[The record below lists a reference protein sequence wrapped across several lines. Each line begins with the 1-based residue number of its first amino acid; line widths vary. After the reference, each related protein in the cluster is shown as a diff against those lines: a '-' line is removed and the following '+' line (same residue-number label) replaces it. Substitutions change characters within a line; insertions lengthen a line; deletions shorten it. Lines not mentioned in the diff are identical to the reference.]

1 MMPVLEIER
10 LSIDLPGRDVKRP
23 VLAEVSL
30 RVAPGEIVALVGESG
45 SGKSVTSRAV
55 LGMYPPR
62 ARVTGRIRVDGIEV
76 IGASRSSLRR
86 LRREVAAM
94 VFQDP
99 RASINPLSTIGT
111 FLTETLRAAGV
122 DARQARQRAL
132 TLLEAVGIRD
142 PRAAMDRFPHQFSG
156 GMLQRVVIAA
166 AMSTGPRLLLADEPT
181 TMLDVTTQAEVLV
194 LLRKLQQT
202 HGTGMLFV
210 THDLELA
217 AAIST
222 RMYVMYAGR
231 IVESAS
237 TEQMFADP
245 WHPYSRALMNATPR
259 LDPDAPPTRPIAGR
273 PPSLADALPGC
284 AFAPRCTARQD
295 RCTVA
300 QPPLQTIGDRR
311 VACVVATEGKRA

>member
-1 MMPVLEIER
+1 
-10 LSIDLPGRDVKRP
+10 
-23 VLAEVSL
+23 
-30 RVAPGEIVALVGESG
+30 
-45 SGKSVTSRAV
+45 
-55 LGMYPPR
+55 
-62 ARVTGRIRVDGIEV
+62 
-76 IGASRSSLRR
+76 
-86 LRREVAAM
+86 M

-284 AFAPRCTARQD
+284 AFAPRCTARQE
-295 RCTVA
+295 RCTAA